1 MRIVVP
7 YLKKYWGD
15 LLGAISAVIIY
26 ALTALWQP
34 RLLQKVLQAVMANK
48 QELIRLYGVQLIG
61 LAIIGIIAGIANVYF
76 AARLAQG
83 VTSDLR
89 EEVYIKIQ
97 SFSFSNIE
105 YFSSG
110 SLVVRLIN
118 DMNQIT
124 NLILAAVMQII
135 RVPVLFIGSFIL
147 GMLTIPRLWWVEV
160 LLVVLILGV
169 AYLIFKR
176 MGHLFEKVQK
186 LMDKITTLVKE
197 ELQGIR
203 LIKSFNQEKNEEA
216 NFNKVSDK
224 MNDVNL
230 IIGYLFSVAF
240 PIFMG
245 AAYLAISLAI
255 YVVGQ
260 NITVHPSD
268 ITAISSYVTYLYI
281 LTSAII
287 VGALT
292 SMQVSRGIVSLG
304 RIKEVLDTKPSL
316 IYKKDAPQEELVGSV
331 EFDNVSFR
339 YPGASENDWTLK
351 DISLQVKP
359 GEMVGI
365 VGATGA
371 GKSTMAQLIAR
382 LYDPVKGSVK
392 VGGIDL
398 RDINEKSLRAAVSFV
413 LQQAVLFTG
422 TIESNLKQNKRE
434 ATVEELERAI
444 GIAQAAEF
452 INTYSDRF
460 EHVVEE
466 RSANFSGGQKQRLS
480 IARGVVGNPTI
491 LILDDSTSAL
501 DANSEK
507 LVQEALA
514 KHLKHTTTFIIAEK
528 IVSVLKADKILVLD
542 EGRLVAQ
549 GTHKQLLQ
557 SSPIYQK
564 IYATQ
569 KAKKLD

>member
-160 LLVVLILGV
+160 LLVILILGV

-434 ATVEELERAI
+434 ATIEELERAI

>member
-422 TIESNLKQNKRE
+422 TIESNLKQNKRA
-434 ATVEELERAI
+434 ATIEELERAI

>member
-351 DISLQVKP
+351 DISFQVKP
-359 GEMVGI
+359 GELVGI

-434 ATVEELERAI
+434 ATIEELERAI